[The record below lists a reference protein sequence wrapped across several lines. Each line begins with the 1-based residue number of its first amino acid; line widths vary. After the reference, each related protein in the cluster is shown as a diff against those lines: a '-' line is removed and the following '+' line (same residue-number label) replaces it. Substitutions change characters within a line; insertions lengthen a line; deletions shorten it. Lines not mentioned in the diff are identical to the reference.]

1 MVSFRVKVW
10 VSYIIV
16 FLSNGIF
23 HYQGRAS
30 FLKLKSIWDKK
41 GKSSQGLE
49 GGS

>member
-10 VSYIIV
+10 VSYNV
-16 FLSNGIF
+16 FLSNRVF

-30 FLKLKSIWDKK
+30 LLKLKSIWDRK